1 MVIETK
7 ESQGICSQFHR
18 VPKGHS
24 IQFILKAQ
32 HNIEKKKNM
41 KANDLISCP
50 GFNDLLTIKGNLL
63 ITK

>member
-32 HNIEKKKNM
+32 YNIEKKKTHES
-41 KANDLISCP
+41 K
-50 GFNDLLTIKGNLL
+50 
-63 ITK
+63 